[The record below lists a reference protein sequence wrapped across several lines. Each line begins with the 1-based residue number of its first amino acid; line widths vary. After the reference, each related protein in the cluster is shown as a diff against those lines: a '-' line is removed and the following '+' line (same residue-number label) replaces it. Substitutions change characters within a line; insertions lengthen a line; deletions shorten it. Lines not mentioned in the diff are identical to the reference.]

1 MFKTSLAAIGF
12 ITVTSGILGTAPTA
26 YAAPSAPAL
35 AVESVEEQNTPGPR
49 SQAGRNKPNTSVNP
63 IAGNVFT
70 PPVTAPQQ
78 TVDPY
83 ND

>member
-1 MFKTSLAAIGF
+1 MYKTSLAAIG
-12 ITVTSGILGTAPTA
+12 IIAVTAGILGTAPTA
-26 YAAPSAPAL
+26 FAAPSGPAL
-35 AVESVEEQNTPGPR
+35 AVESVEEQTTPGSG

-70 PPVTAPQQ
+70 PPVTAPQP
-78 TVDPY
+78 TVEPY

>member
-1 MFKTSLAAIGF
+1 MYKTSLAAID
-12 ITVTSGILGTAPTA
+12 IIAVTAGILGTAPTA
-26 YAAPSAPAL
+26 FAAPSGPAL
-35 AVESVEEQNTPGPR
+35 AVESVEEQTTPGSG

-70 PPVTAPQQ
+70 PPVTAPQP
-78 TVDPY
+78 TVEPY

>member
-1 MFKTSLAAIGF
+1 MYKISLAAIGF
-12 ITVTSGILGTAPTA
+12 ITVVAGILGTAPGVF
-26 YAAPSAPAL
+26 AAPSGPAS
-35 AVESVEEQNTPGPR
+35 AIESVEEQDTPGSR

-70 PPVTAPQQ
+70 PPVTAPQP